1 MATGYGGRP
10 GPASSSSLLQTETA
24 NPALLPTSTLIHH
37 NAPLLPTYASI
48 NLVAHTS
55 RYLTFSHSNRRWQ
68 TRPTCTRNSRKI
80 VRQQFQAE
88 FHWFGNALSATISA
102 QAGYPSTMSSGLEL
116 RRLAMADLNTKP
128 VQELTVMS
136 KRGLKL
142 KGLLVESASNSK
154 EVCVLCHGFRS
165 SKQSGTLSSLSEA
178 LVEAGVSTFRF
189 DFAGNGESE
198 GEFAYGNY
206 WDEVEDLRAVVEF
219 LTSRGLRVVC
229 VAGHSKGG
237 NCVVL
242 YASRYHDVP
251 CVINISG
258 RFALEKG
265 QSDGLPWQ
273 CAFMFRSSDCRTCSS
288 VYCFCIGIRFLIE
301 SGETDRVSSNSSK
314 GFI

>member
-1 MATGYGGRP
+1 
-10 GPASSSSLLQTETA
+10 
-24 NPALLPTSTLIHH
+24 
-37 NAPLLPTYASI
+37 
-48 NLVAHTS
+48 
-55 RYLTFSHSNRRWQ
+55 
-68 TRPTCTRNSRKI
+68 
-80 VRQQFQAE
+80 
-88 FHWFGNALSATISA
+88 
-102 QAGYPSTMSSGLEL
+102 
-116 RRLAMADLNTKP
+116 MADPNTKP
-128 VQELTVMS
+128 VQELTVMN

-142 KGLLVESASNSK
+142 KGLLVESSPTSK

-165 SKQSGTLSSLSEA
+165 SKQSGTLSRLSEA

-206 WDEVEDLRAVVEF
+206 WHEVEDLRAVVEF
-219 LTSRGLRVVC
+219 LTSQGLRVVC

-265 QSDGLPWQ
+265 QSDGLPWN
-273 CAFMFRSSDCRTCSS
+273 AGSCSEVRIAENV
-288 VYCFCIGIRFLIE
+288 VYCFCIEIRFWH
-301 SGETDRVSSNSSK
+301 
-314 GFI
+314 